1 MVLVDK
7 LDEIGKPAWIVL
19 MILGFVAW
27 WPIGL
32 LVLAFSLGTGRFW
45 SGRMGCS
52 HYQNGGRWQSHW
64 QSKMERMQEKMD
76 RMRSK
81 MDSAGGGNWWGTPPS
96 SGNRAFD
103 DYRTETLRR
112 LEDEQ
117 REFKEFLERLRFA
130 KDRAEFDQFMNA
142 RRDRPQ
148 DGPQGRPQDE
158 APPQPQA

>member
-7 LDEIGKPAWIVL
+7 LDELGKPAWIAL
-19 MILGFVAW
+19 AILGFIAW
-27 WPIGL
+27 WPVGL
-32 LVLAFSLGTGRFW
+32 AVLAFSLG

-52 HYQNGGRWQSHW
+52 HRQNGGRWQGRW

-76 RMRSK
+76 RMRAR
-81 MDSAGGGNWWGTPPS
+81 MDGGRSGGDWWGTPPS

-130 KDRAEFDQFMNA
+130 KDRVEFDQFMTE
-142 RRDRPQ
+142 RRNHPH
-148 DGPQGRPQDE
+148 DE
-158 APPQPQA
+158 APQPQPPA